1 MAAALVVSDLA
12 AVPVGLT
19 HEFTHVFG
27 RSSIVRSSATSTT
40 TTTTSTSTLDVGAG
54 SAASNSS
61 TSPGSVKK
69 GAVADR
75 SPRFV

>member
-12 AVPVGLT
+12 AVSVGLT
-19 HEFTHVFG
+19 HEFTHVFA
-27 RSSIVRSSATSTT
+27 RSSVVRSSATSSP
-40 TTTTSTSTLDVGAG
+40 TTTSTLEAG
-54 SAASNSS
+54 SATMGA

-69 GAVADR
+69 GATADR